1 MRDGSPRE
9 GRQRQL
15 ACVVKLGGSLAQSPH
30 LIEWLEALAAGKGS
44 AILVAGGGPFADAVR
59 LAQQQRPFDN
69 AVAHRMA
76 ILAMEQFGL
85 MLTALCPSLKPATS
99 RSEIAAIRRS
109 GQVPVWL
116 PGRMTLG
123 RPDIAES
130 WDVTSDSLAVWL
142 AAVLG
147 LTHAVLVKSATLP
160 HEPTGAAQLARVGIV
175 DAMLP
180 EMLRRTGVECRCIE
194 ASQVAGFRGALSAG
208 QLVGTRL
215 VLDG

>member
-1 MRDGSPRE
+1 MSDRPPRE
-9 GRQRQL
+9 GRHRL
-15 ACVVKLGGSLAQSPH
+15 GCVVKLGGSLAQSPH
-30 LIEWLEALAAGKGS
+30 LMEWLEALAAGKGS

-85 MLTALCPSLKPATS
+85 MLTALCTALRPAAS

-109 GQVPVWL
+109 GRVPVWL
-116 PGRMTLG
+116 PSRMTLG
-123 RPDIAES
+123 RPNIAES

-142 AAVLG
+142 AAELG
-147 LTHAVLVKSATLP
+147 LTHAVLVKSAALP
-160 HEPTGAAQLARVGIV
+160 QEPTCAAKLARDGIV

-194 ASQVAGFRGALSAG
+194 AGQASGFGQALRAG
-208 QLVGTRL
+208 QLVGTRV
-215 VLDG
+215 VLDA

>member
-9 GRQRQL
+9 GRQRRL
-15 ACVVKLGGSLAQSPH
+15 GCVVKLGGSLAQSPH
-30 LIEWLEALAAGKGS
+30 LAEWLEALAAGKGS

-85 MLTALCPSLKPATS
+85 MLTALCPGLKPAAS
-99 RSEIAAIRRS
+99 RSEIAAIRRA

-123 RPDIAES
+123 RVDIAEN

-160 HEPTGAAQLARVGIV
+160 QEPTDAAKLARDGIV

-180 EMLRRTGVECRCIE
+180 KMLRRTGVECRCIE
-194 ASQVAGFRGALSAG
+194 ARQAAGFRQALRAG
-208 QLVGTRL
+208 QPIGTRVL
-215 VLDG
+215 LDG